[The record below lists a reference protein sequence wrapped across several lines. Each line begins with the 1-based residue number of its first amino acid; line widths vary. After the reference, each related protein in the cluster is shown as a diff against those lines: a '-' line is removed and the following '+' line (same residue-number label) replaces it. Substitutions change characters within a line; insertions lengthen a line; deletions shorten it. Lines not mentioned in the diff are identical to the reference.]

1 MTTISTPSPKPTEQ
15 NTPTWGARHVFLAL
29 IPLLL
34 LGGLIAL
41 LVVTNAGLGARTA
54 PPIEELTIDRIS
66 LPARDQL
73 IVEVTNGGPDPVTI
87 AQVLVDDNYWAFA
100 ISPAAEIP
108 RLGRATI
115 AVPYPWVQDEPHV
128 VTLLSSNGVT
138 FVGEVAVATL
148 SPAPTAATFGSYALL
163 GVYVG
168 FIPVGLGLLWYPF
181 LRRLGRG
188 GMHAVLSLTIG
199 LLLFLLFDTLAEALE
214 IVAATPGVF
223 GGGPVV
229 LLVAVLTFGGLMA
242 VGSARKGRETTRLGV
257 AYRIALGIGLHNL
270 GEGLA
275 IGAAFALGEAA
286 LGSFLV
292 IGFTLHNITEGIGIA
307 APIARERPR
316 WWHFVL
322 LAALAGLPA
331 VLGVW
336 IGGFSYSA
344 LSAAFFLALGVGA
357 IAQVVYEVGRL
368 IARQSAE
375 DGLPLISPTTFG
387 GLAAGIAIMYATALL
402 VAA

>member
-1 MTTISTPSPKPTEQ
+1 MAQLSTPTTDQATAPRM
-15 NTPTWGARHVFLAL
+15 GAGAVLLAL

-34 LGGLIAL
+34 LGGLLAL
-41 LVVTNAGLGARTA
+41 LVVTGAGLGARTA

-66 LPARDQL
+66 LPAVDQL
-73 IVEVTNGGPDPVTI
+73 VVEVTNGGADPVTV
-87 AQVLVDDNYWAFA
+87 AQVLVDDNYWDFT
-100 ISPAAEIP
+100 ISPGPEIP
-108 RLGRATI
+108 RLGRATLNI
-115 AVPYPWVQDEPHV
+115 PYPWVQDEPHHV
-128 VTLLSSNGVT
+128 VLISSNGVT
-138 FVGEVAVATL
+138 FAGEVAVATL
-148 SPAPTAATFGSYALL
+148 SPQPDAATFGRYALL
-163 GVYVG
+163 GIYVG

-188 GMHAVLSLTIG
+188 GMQAVLSLTVG
-199 LLLFLLFDTLAEALE
+199 LLIFLLFDTIAEALE
-214 IVAATPGVF
+214 LIATTPGVF
-223 GGGPVV
+223 GGAPLVF
-229 LLVAVLTFGGLMA
+229 LVALLAFGALLA
-242 VGSARKGRETTRLGV
+242 VGARGKGREASKLGV
-257 AYRIALGIGLHNL
+257 SYRIALGIGLHNL

-286 LGSFLV
+286 LGTFLV

-307 APIARERPR
+307 APIAREQPR

-336 IGGFSYSA
+336 IGGFIFNA
-344 LSAAFFLALGVGA
+344 LLAAVFLALGAGA

-368 IARQSAE
+368 VLRQSREEGA
-375 DGLPLISPTTFG
+375 PLLSPATFG
-387 GLAAGIAIMYATALL
+387 GLVAGVLIMYATALL

>member
-1 MTTISTPSPKPTEQ
+1 MERISTSTTNQAAPRGMGV
-15 NTPTWGARHVFLAL
+15 GAVLLAL

-34 LGGLIAL
+34 LGGLLAL
-41 LVVTNAGLGARTA
+41 LVVTGAGLGARTA
-54 PPIEELTIDRIS
+54 PPIEELSVDRIS
-66 LPARDQL
+66 LPAANQMV
-73 IVEVTNGGPDPVTI
+73 VEVTNGGPDPVTV
-87 AQVLVDDNYWAFA
+87 AQVMVDDNYWSFT
-100 ISPAAEIP
+100 ISPGAEIP
-108 RLGRATI
+108 RLGWATI
-115 AVPYPWVQDEPHV
+115 EIGYPWVQDEPHV
-128 VTLLSSNGVT
+128 VTLVSSNGVT
-138 FVGEVAVATL
+138 FEGEVAVATL
-148 SPAPTAATFGSYALL
+148 SPQPDAATFGRYALL
-163 GVYVG
+163 GIYVG

-188 GMHAVLSLTIG
+188 GMQAVLSLTVG
-199 LLLFLLFDTLAEALE
+199 LLLFLLFDTVAEALE
-214 IVAATPGVF
+214 IIAETPGVF
-223 GGGPVV
+223 GGAPLVF
-229 LLVAVLTFGGLMA
+229 LVALLAFGALIA
-242 VGSARKGRETTRLGV
+242 VGARGKGREQAKLGV

-286 LGSFLV
+286 LGTFLV

-307 APIARERPR
+307 APIARERPA

-336 IGGFSYSA
+336 VGGFVYSA
-344 LSAAFFLALGVGA
+344 LLAALFLALGAGA

-368 IARQSAE
+368 VVSQSRDEGA
-375 DGLPLISPTTFG
+375 PLLSPATFG